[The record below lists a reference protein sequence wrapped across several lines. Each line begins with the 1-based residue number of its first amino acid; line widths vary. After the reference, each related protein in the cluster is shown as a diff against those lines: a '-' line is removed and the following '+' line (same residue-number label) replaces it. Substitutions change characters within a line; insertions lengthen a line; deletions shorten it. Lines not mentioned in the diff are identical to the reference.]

1 MLSSGFN
8 YRAVGGGNI
17 WAFNH
22 LPDRQRPDP
31 KRGGFLEHVFGPLG
45 RHSAVTRAFF
55 GLKK

>member
-45 RHSAVTRAFF
+45 RHSAVTRAF
-55 GLKK
+55 L